1 MKTLNRITIFIL
13 LHSIYVAFIC
23 CSNSA
28 FAQNNPQAQ
37 NSFINQETQ
46 QNIDVL
52 DISNP
57 SFEFH
62 SSFKPYI
69 SSTLQD
75 FSDTSINYL
84 HYPIKNYFLSKTF
97 NEGPNKHNQ
106 YNIQV
111 LPIVDL
117 QAGYDMLKSKFVSE
131 TFGGAHAK
139 LNINNDFT
147 FALTAIGGRVSYPN
161 FIDTTVKTTGLI
173 PGLGRAFKN
182 NDGSY
187 SFSNV
192 TGYLSYSPNK
202 IFNFQVGNDKHFVG
216 DGHRSLL
223 LSDFATANPYFG
235 INTNIWRIQYNVWY
249 SWMKDFSQYDG
260 SQKSLQNKFGT
271 FHYLSFN
278 ALKNLNIS
286 FFENIIWQ
294 GTDTNR
300 VRTFE
305 VNYLNPIVF
314 YRPQEYSVGSP
325 DNSMMGLNASFKV
338 FKSLKI
344 YAQAVADEFF
354 FKELRKRNGWWANK
368 QGWQFGAKYINAF
381 KIKGLTLQAEYN
393 QVRPYTYTHGSVQ
406 QNYAHY
412 GQALAHPFGANFKEY
427 LGFVSYRAN
436 RWMLSFQGV
445 SAIIGMDSSGSNMG
459 QNIYLSYTTRPYEY
473 GHKTTQGDK
482 LKFMQSDIKFTYY
495 VVPQMNL
502 RVELGYIQRS
512 IENGRG
518 YELQSP
524 YIYLGVKTSIHN
536 FYRDY

>member
-1 MKTLNRITIFIL
+1 LKLIKDIQHIFL
-13 LHSIYVAFIC
+13 LHTISVALLFG
-23 CSNSA
+23 SYSVV
-28 FAQNNPQAQ
+28 AQNDPQAQ
-37 NSFINQETQ
+37 NIFINQDAQ
-46 QNIDVL
+46 QNIDFL
-52 DISNP
+52 DIKNP

-69 SSTLQD
+69 SSTLKE
-75 FSDTSINYL
+75 FSDTSISYL

-106 YNIQV
+106 YNVQA

-117 QAGYDMLKSKFVSE
+117 QAGYDMLTSKYVSE
-131 TFGGAHAK
+131 TFGGAHVK

-182 NDGSY
+182 SDGSY
-187 SFSNV
+187 SFSNLS
-192 TGYLSYSPNK
+192 GYVSYSPNK
-202 IFNFQVGNDKHFVG
+202 IFNFQLGTDKHFIG
-216 DGHRSLL
+216 DGYRSLL
-223 LSDFATANPYFG
+223 LSDFSNNNPYFG
-235 INTNIWRIQYNVWY
+235 INANVWRIQYNVWY
-249 SWMKDFSQYDG
+249 SWLQDFSRYDG
-260 SQKSLQNKFGT
+260 SEKSLQNKFGT

-286 FFENIIWQ
+286 FFENVVWQ

-300 VRTFE
+300 VRTFD
-305 VNYLNPIVF
+305 VNYLNPVVF

-368 QGWQFGAKYINAF
+368 QGWQFGAKYMNAF
-381 KIKGLTLQAEYN
+381 KVKGLSLQLEYN

-406 QNYAHY
+406 QNYTHY

-436 RWMLSFQGV
+436 RWMLSFQGI
-445 SAIIGMDSSGSNMG
+445 SAVIGMDTMGSNMG
-459 QNIYLSYTTRPYEY
+459 QNVFASYTTRPYEY
-473 GHKTTQGDK
+473 GHKTTQGNK
-482 LKFMQSDIKFTYY
+482 LKFMQSDVKFTYY
-495 VVPQMNL
+495 IVPQMNL
-502 RVELGYIQRS
+502 RLELGYIQRS
-512 IENGRG
+512 VKDDRG

-524 YIYLGVKTSIHN
+524 YIYLGIKTSIHN